1 MDVYSTDAKIVRYG
15 LRVLED
21 DRHHFPDYDAVLVYR
36 LEVPERFPE
45 TWAELA
51 RLEGRIDQPRM
62 TAVNA
67 EAELDGRP
75 FADVARR
82 FLGEGDPAPL
92 RADSLLARLEG
103 RIDQARM
110 TAVNAEAELDGRP
123 FADVARRFLGEGD
136 PAPLRADSL
145 LARLAGPD
153 FWRLT
158 GQHVVLVF
166 GSLAA
171 AIALGVPLGV

>member
-1 MDVYSTDAKIVRYG
+1 MARNDGWPGVKRVYRLPHTPRGLDHGLASDAIAAGRVDVMDVYSTDAKIVRYG

-45 TWAELA
+45 AWAE
-51 RLEGRIDQPRM
+51 
-62 TAVNA
+62 
-67 EAELDGRP
+67 
-75 FADVARR
+75 
-82 FLGEGDPAPL
+82 
-92 RADSLLARLEG
+92 LARLEG

-123 FADVARRFLGEGD
+123 FADVARRFLGEGG
-136 PAPLRADSL
+136 PAPPRADSL